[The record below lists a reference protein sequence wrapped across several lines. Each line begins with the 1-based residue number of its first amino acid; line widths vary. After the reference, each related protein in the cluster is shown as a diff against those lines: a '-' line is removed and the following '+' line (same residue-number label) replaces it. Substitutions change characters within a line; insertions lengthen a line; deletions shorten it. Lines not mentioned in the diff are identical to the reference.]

1 MANTKA
7 VSSKPSGALSNPF
20 QASPYVK
27 YRPLYYIA
35 AFLIPALLTFIA
47 YALFG
52 VYPFNGRSVLT
63 LDLNGQYVYYFEAIR
78 DAFWGGRSALY
89 SWERNL
95 SGGFQSVIGYYLAS
109 PFTLIVVLL
118 PKKFILESLMIMQI
132 CKVGA
137 AGTSFCV
144 YAQKSKKVPP
154 LQSVIFSTMYA
165 LMAFVAIQLIDPM
178 WIDGPI
184 FLPLIILGVEYL
196 IDDGR
201 KINYII
207 PLAIMFIANFYI
219 GFMVAIFVAL
229 YFVFY
234 LFFGTDRKFRD
245 SMDYARTFGRMV
257 LATGVALMCSYIMI
271 MPVYN
276 ALALGKFDFSEPDY
290 SFKTM
295 FNPLELIPTL
305 LPNQYYSVN
314 VDEGT
319 RMYGRP
325 EIYCGVLSLVL
336 VPLFYMNKNI
346 RRNKKIGY
354 SLILFV
360 MFFSMYIKPINM
372 MWHGGQ
378 DPNWLPY
385 RYSFLISFIL
395 VAMAAEAFA
404 NLRESEI
411 SIKHVSEVFAGLAV
425 LVFIFSTVMSTFN
438 YNEEKYKYVAKFP
451 YKTTENYNGQDF
463 THIWLGTL
471 CFGLILAAVYLAGIY
486 LYSTVKKKKDARI
499 ISLFMAALVIFEAGY
514 NTYDTIWKIHK
525 EVYYSDHKTYD
536 VIKDAYK
543 VVDELEEKD
552 SSFYRSEKT
561 FFRTVNDNQA
571 WGLKGISH
579 SSSVMNGRIL
589 RFIETLGYSFKT
601 YETRYDGNTPVADS
615 LLGIK
620 YVFDDPAKH
629 TEGNKKSLLSPYY
642 NKIYSTTY
650 TDDSSKQATLDV
662 YENPDALPIGFMAD
676 DDITMLSFLGNDNP
690 FNSMNNFLSSM
701 TGNTPSYTGALEP
714 KEYFKRIEIDPS
726 TDVVLNDCWESDYGG
741 QHCYNANAGAGDP
754 TVRIH
759 LTTQSD
765 DALYMFLKSD
775 NAKKSNLWV
784 STTKNAET
792 GEFED
797 FSSYG
802 SYYDG
807 YDYSIVNLGKFPKGT
822 EMEVRL
828 TILPT
833 GDGGAY
839 VGSNEYIMV
848 KDFQFYHLDYET
860 FHNDISALKEHP
872 WVLDMN
878 KTKDNYLTGEID
890 AQEGQIMYT
899 SIPYEPGWTIK
910 VDGKKVD
917 PLYVEADTAD
927 GTKRMQNTVAGD
939 LGSIVILDAMIGL
952 RLPAGHHT
960 VTMKYSPPGFNTG
973 IILLLLGI
981 AACVA
986 FYITDRK
993 SNPVMIAERKAKE
1006 RRKAGLPEVNA
1017 ADGKKPVQIIK
1028 SKGSEVAAKAEAVKD
1043 KAAEKAEQAAE
1054 AVEKEVRETAEDI
1067 AEKVDKTAE
1076 AVKETAKDAVKT
1088 VKKEV
1093 SKPAPK
1099 KNNGGKK
1106 KKKK

>member
-1 MANTKA
+1 
-7 VSSKPSGALSNPF
+7 
-20 QASPYVK
+20 
-27 YRPLYYIA
+27 
-35 AFLIPALLTFIA
+35 
-47 YALFG
+47 
-52 VYPFNGRSVLT
+52 
-63 LDLNGQYVYYFEAIR
+63 
-78 DAFWGGRSALY
+78 
-89 SWERNL
+89 
-95 SGGFQSVIGYYLAS
+95 
-109 PFTLIVVLL
+109 
-118 PKKFILESLMIMQI
+118 
-132 CKVGA
+132 
-137 AGTSFCV
+137 
-144 YAQKSKKVPP
+144 
-154 LQSVIFSTMYA
+154 
-165 LMAFVAIQLIDPM
+165 
-178 WIDGPI
+178 
-184 FLPLIILGVEYL
+184 
-196 IDDGR
+196 
-201 KINYII
+201 
-207 PLAIMFIANFYI
+207 
-219 GFMVAIFVAL
+219 
-229 YFVFY
+229 
-234 LFFGTDRKFRD
+234 
-245 SMDYARTFGRMV
+245 
-257 LATGVALMCSYIMI
+257 
-271 MPVYN
+271 
-276 ALALGKFDFSEPDY
+276 
-290 SFKTM
+290 
-295 FNPLELIPTL
+295 
-305 LPNQYYSVN
+305 
-314 VDEGT
+314 
-319 RMYGRP
+319 
-325 EIYCGVLSLVL
+325 
-336 VPLFYMNKNI
+336 
-346 RRNKKIGY
+346 
-354 SLILFV
+354 
-360 MFFSMYIKPINM
+360 
-372 MWHGGQ
+372 
-378 DPNWLPY
+378 
-385 RYSFLISFIL
+385 
-395 VAMAAEAFA
+395 
-404 NLRESEI
+404 LRESEI

-451 YKTTENYNGQDF
+451 YKTTESYNGQDF

-543 VVDELEEKD
+543 VVDELEKKD

-839 VGSNEYIMV
+839 VGSNEYIMI

-1006 RRKAGLPEVNA
+1006 RRKAGLPEVSA

-1054 AVEKEVRETAEDI
+1054 AV
-1067 AEKVDKTAE
+1067 
-1076 AVKETAKDAVKT
+1076 KETAKDAGKT